1 MPALAEVEAGTRL
14 LAQVRAGQP
23 GQPGDG
29 LEPLSQPFPGHPGV
43 WLWTGEDLGPL
54 VVKHAEPGDREG
66 REMLRREAG
75 ALTALAPTGVV
86 PELRLTFVEE
96 GELAGFAMPF
106 IASSPALALGSP
118 LAISA
123 FAAALAAF
131 HAHSW
136 RLPHPPFG
144 LEVALALGGHTLWI
158 GGAEILTGMCDAL
171 RGGPCHEVAR
181 LAREAL
187 ELLATLRPAMAER
200 FAPEDM
206 VLAHGDVAGGN
217 LVFHRDGP
225 TLCCLLIDLGEVV
238 VAPSQYDLARY
249 AVGARLSAE
258 GEDLLLSVYGG
269 HWRRLTRSPLTAEFR
284 TGFETLKPFAVFD
297 TQVAP
302 YVIYPASGIPVDP
315 SQAEDRTVR
324 GLAAIRSALAAG

>member
-1 MPALAEVEAGTRL
+1 MPAYFND
-14 LAQVRAGQP
+14 AQRSA
-23 GQPGDG
+23 
-29 LEPLSQPFPGHPGV
+29 
-43 WLWTGEDLGPL
+43 T
-54 VVKHAEPGDREG
+54 KKA
-66 REMLRREAG
+66 
-75 ALTALAPTGVV
+75 
-86 PELRLTFVEE
+86 
-96 GELAGFAMPF
+96 GELAGFAIPF
-106 IASSPALALGSP
+106 IASSPALSLASP

-158 GGAEILTGMCDAL
+158 GGAEILSGMCDAL
-171 RGGPCHEVAR
+171 RGGPCDGVAR
-181 LAREAL
+181 QAREAL
-187 ELLATLRPAMAER
+187 ELLATVRPAMAER

-217 LVFHRDGP
+217 LVFHCDGP
-225 TLCCLLIDLGEVV
+225 ILSCLLIDLGEVV
-238 VAPSQYDLARY
+238 VAPPQYDLARY

-284 TGFETLKPFAVFD
+284 AGFETLKPFAVFD

-302 YVIYPASGIPVDP
+302 YVIYAASGIPVAP
-315 SQAEDRTVR
+315 AEAEDRTVR